1 MSDKQHDDSNKGAI
15 WKNDKKEKDTHPDW
29 KGSIN
34 VEGVDYWL
42 SGWSRKQGD
51 NPKSPSV
58 RFSVQRKDAVH
69 GSGIAQAKATISN
82 ARSVNNAINGPDGFA
97 DLEDDIPW

>member
-1 MSDKQHDDSNKGAI
+1 MSDKQFDETNRGAI

-29 KGSIN
+29 RGSIN

-69 GSGIAQAKATISN
+69 GSGMAQAKQAAEPQTF
-82 ARSVNNAINGPDGFA
+82 NGFD
-97 DLEDDIPW
+97 DMDSDIPF

>member
-1 MSDKQHDDSNKGAI
+1 MNDKKYDETNRGAI
-15 WKNDKKEKDTHPDW
+15 WKNEKKEKETHPDW

-58 RFSVQRKDAVH
+58 RFSVQRKDDVQRQ
-69 GSGIAQAKATISN
+69 GMAQAQAAVAPVSTDPFEDTI
-82 ARSVNNAINGPDGFA
+82 PF
-97 DLEDDIPW
+97 

>member
-1 MSDKQHDDSNKGAI
+1 MKEFDETNRGAI
-15 WKNDKKEKDTHPDW
+15 WKNDKKETEKHPDW

-58 RFSVQRKDAVH
+58 RFSVQRKDDVQRH
-69 GSGIAQAKATISN
+69 GMAQARESAGMRQT
-82 ARSVNNAINGPDGFA
+82 VNNIAPEPFI
-97 DLEDDIPW
+97 DDSIPF

>member
-1 MSDKQHDDSNKGAI
+1 MSDKQYDESNRGAI
-15 WKNDKKEKDTHPDW
+15 WKNDKKEKDSHPDW

-51 NPKSPSV
+51 HPKSPSV
-58 RFSVQRKDAVH
+58 RFSVQRKDEVQKQ
-69 GSGIAQAKATISN
+69 GMAT
-82 ARSVNNAINGPDGFA
+82 ARSAAEPVKDFAGFDDMDS
-97 DLEDDIPW
+97 DLPF

>member
-1 MSDKQHDDSNKGAI
+1 MTDKKYDETNRGAI
-15 WKNDKKEKDTHPDW
+15 WRNDKKEKDAHPDW

-42 SGWSRKQGD
+42 SGWSRKPED

-58 RFSVQRKDAVH
+58 RFSVQRKDDVQRE
-69 GSGIAQAKATISN
+69 GIAQAREVLEQSAAFEDT
-82 ARSVNNAINGPDGFA
+82 
-97 DLEDDIPW
+97 DLPF